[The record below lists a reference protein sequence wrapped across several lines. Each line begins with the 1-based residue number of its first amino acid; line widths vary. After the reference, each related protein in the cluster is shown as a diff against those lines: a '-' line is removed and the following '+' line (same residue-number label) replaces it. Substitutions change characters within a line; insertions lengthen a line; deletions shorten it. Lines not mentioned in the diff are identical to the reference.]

1 MITNGKPILDA
12 CCGSRMFWFD
22 KDNPLVDFQDIRDE
36 VCKLSDGQLCIV
48 KPNIFGDFTKM
59 DMPDRSYKLVI
70 WDPPHLVWAGKTSNL
85 YKMFGKR
92 DDWRNDLRKGFQEC
106 MRVLD
111 DYGILIFKW
120 SDVQLKVKTVIKAI
134 GETPLFGH
142 KTSRHCIWMVYI
154 KMPEIKKGGGK

>member
-22 KDNPLVDFQDIRDE
+22 KDNPLVDFQDIRE
-36 VCKLSDGQLCIV
+36 EICKLTDGQLCIV
-48 KPNIFGDFTKM
+48 KPNIVGDFTKM
-59 DMPDRSYKLVI
+59 DMPDKSYKLVV

-85 YKMFGKR
+85 CKKFGKM

-111 DYGILIFKW
+111 DYGVLVFKW

-134 GETPLFGH
+134 GQVPLFGH
-142 KTSRHCIWMVYI
+142 KTSRHCIWMVYM
-154 KMPEIKKGGGK
+154 KVPE

>member
-22 KDNPLVDFQDIRDE
+22 KDNQLVDFQDIRDE

-48 KPNIFGDFTKM
+48 KPNIIGDFTKM
-59 DMPDRSYKLVI
+59 DMPDRSYKLVV
-70 WDPPHLVWAGKTSNL
+70 WDPPHLVWAGETSNL
-85 YKMFGKR
+85 YKMFGKM
-92 DDWRNDLRKGFQEC
+92 DDWKNDLRKGFQEC

-120 SDVQLKVKTVIKAI
+120 SDVQLKVKTVIKEI
-134 GETPLFGH
+134 GQTPLFGH
-142 KTSRHCIWMVYI
+142 KTSRHCIWMVYMKI
-154 KMPEIKKGGGK
+154 PK